1 MDNPNGHRP
10 GNPLN
15 QLLSNMTADASEHP
29 YEVAPYR
36 LAYSMST
43 SEFGLIVLML
53 ALILITLFLICIAS
67 NLKSNF
73 KRKMGSLGVVVV
85 NVNGKKQVCVN
96 SHLNTVFQ
104 PPVDFRTTS
113 FMNVQL
119 PE

>member
-1 MDNPNGHRP
+1 MNTSSSHRP
-10 GNPLN
+10 GALLN
-15 QLLSNMTADASEHP
+15 QLASNATDQPEHP
-29 YEVAPYR
+29 YEVLPYR
-36 LAYSMST
+36 LSYSMST

-53 ALILITLFLICIAS
+53 ALILVTLFLICIAS

-73 KRKMGSLGVVVV
+73 KKKMGSLGVVVV

-96 SHLNTVFQ
+96 SALNTVFQ